1 MQIFLPWINYFFT
14 KLPSYKQ
21 TTRWILYSPEYV
33 FAFKLTTFKCVFAFI
48 LFLML
53 RFLSLTNSAF
63 FFFLTTSDC
72 IYNMPGAICQVVYS
86 YIFSLLSWICLSL
99 VIICVLL
106 ILWVYYVN
114 LRLCKSYAFLLRNYF
129 PQMSSHTLIY
139 VEYFLIM
146 AIKTHLLAHNL

>member
-21 TTRWILYSPEYV
+21 TTRWILYCPEYV
-33 FAFKLTTFKCVFAFI
+33 FAFKLTTLKCVFAFV

-63 FFFLTTSDC
+63 FFFLPLLTVSTT
-72 IYNMPGAICQVVYS
+72 CQVVYS
-86 YIFSLLSWICLSL
+86 YIFTLLSCICLSL

-106 ILWVYYVN
+106 LLWVYYVN
-114 LRLCKSYAFLLRNYF
+114 LRLCKSYNFLLRNYF

-146 AIKTHLLAHNL
+146 AIKKHLLAHNL

>member
-21 TTRWILYSPEYV
+21 TTRWILYCPEYV
-33 FAFKLTTFKCVFAFI
+33 FAFKLTTLKCVFAFV

-63 FFFLTTSDC
+63 FF
-72 IYNMPGAICQVVYS
+72 S
-86 YIFSLLSWICLSL
+86 YHFWLYLQHARWFIVTFSLFWAASAYPLLSSVFFYFCGFIY
-99 VIICVLL
+99 I
-106 ILWVYYVN
+106 YKD
-114 LRLCKSYAFLLRNYF
+114 LRLCKSYVFLLRNYF

-146 AIKTHLLAHNL
+146 AIKKHLLAHNL